1 MKVPR
6 DWLDSSS
13 SCRAVR
19 SLIAGTAAG
28 QLIWRSVT
36 PQLGGF
42 ASVFDVADSDN
53 DSDVDDNDDES
64 TTACGCGERYAT
76 TDRRVVLFLAG
87 GPGLTAWTRH
97 GTSGWRARCLEGP
110 SGTVPLIL
118 E

>member
-1 MKVPR
+1 MKVIR
-6 DWLDSSS
+6 DWLDRS

-53 DSDVDDNDDES
+53 DGDADDNDDGL
-64 TTACGCGERYAT
+64 TTACGYGERYAT
-76 TDRRVVLFLAG
+76 MDRRVCLVLADGMDATRHVRLAG
-87 GPGLTAWTRH
+87 KV
-97 GTSGWRARCLEGP
+97 WREETLWYH
-110 SGTVPLIL
+110 
-118 E
+118 